1 MPKGTVNVKLTRPDL
16 VGGSS
21 LEAGDSVEVYPFQK
35 RHMVEAGSVNGTV
48 EDIASPAE
56 KEAGA
61 LNVLKPASQRDDI
74 DPWSVRRAFEEGYGF
89 GSTQE
94 NDKKGK

>member
-21 LEAGDSVEVYPFQK
+21 LETEDTVEVYPFQK
-35 RHMVEAGSVNGTV
+35 RHMVESGSVNGGV

-61 LNVLKPASQRDDI
+61 LNVLKKASDRDDI
-74 DPWSVRRAFEEGYGF
+74 DPWSVQRAYEEGYGF
-89 GSTQE
+89 GPAEEGQ
-94 NDKKGK
+94 KKGK

>member
-1 MPKGTVNVKLTRPDL
+1 MPKGTVNVKLERADK
-16 VGGSS
+16 VGGSN

-35 RHMVEAGSVNGTV
+35 RHMVESGSVGGSV

-61 LNVLKPASQRDDI
+61 LNVLKKAEDRDDI
-74 DPWSVRRAFEEGYGF
+74 DPWSVQRAYEEGYGL
-89 GSTQE
+89 GE
-94 NDKKGK
+94 VKLKGK

>member
-1 MPKGTVNVKLTRPDL
+1 MPKGTVNVKLTRPDK

-21 LEAGDSVEVYPFQK
+21 LGAGDSVEVYPFQK
-35 RHMVEAGSVNGTV
+35 RHMVEAGSVNGGV

-61 LNVLKPASQRDDI
+61 LNVLKKASERDDI
-74 DPWSVRRAFEEGYGF
+74 DPWSVQRAYEEGYGF
-89 GSTQE
+89 GEQAQS
-94 NDKKGK
+94 KGK